1 MSSIPVLVKHLTK
14 RFGKVTAVDHVDLE
28 IAAGEFLVLLGPS
41 GCGKTTLL
49 RCIAGLEE
57 PSEGEIIIG
66 ETTVF
71 SSHEAIFVPPGRRQL
86 DMVFQ
91 SYALWPHMTTFE
103 NIAFGL
109 KLKKKNLSRLQIRE
123 RVGQVLADLG
133 MEGLEKRYPFEL
145 SGGQQQRVALARLL
159 ATKPLVFLMDEPLSN
174 LDARLRLDMRSEL
187 KRLHHD
193 TAATTVYVTHDQTEA
208 LTMATRVVV
217 MKEGVFQ
224 QIDSPTEIYR
234 KPANLFVAEFIGS
247 SRINLLPAR
256 PVADNQGKWLHVRDF
271 KLPAAWVPEGGEI
284 IATVR
289 PENISLLTEP
299 APGAVEFQV
308 YAVLPA
314 GSEVFVHVVR
324 GDTTLVARSGA
335 LLNLEMDQSVWI
347 KIDPEACNYYGKES
361 GQLLFRA
368 GTTPSPQCQKKGG
381 DAKPGDK
388 VGF

>member
-1 MSSIPVLVKHLTK
+1 MSSNPVLLKHVTK
-14 RFGKVTAVDHVDLE
+14 RFGEVTAVDHLDLE
-28 IAAGEFLVLLGPS
+28 ITAGEFLVLLGPS

-57 PSEGEIIIG
+57 PNEGEIIIG
-66 ETTVF
+66 GTTVF
-71 SSHEAIFVPPGRRQL
+71 SSNEAIFVPPGQRQV

-109 KLKKKNLSRLQIRE
+109 KLKKLPRVQIRE
-123 RVGQVLADLG
+123 RVGQVLTDLG

-159 ATKPLVFLMDEPLSN
+159 AIKPPVFLMDEPLSN

-193 TAATTVYVTHDQTEA
+193 SGATTVYVTHDQTEA

-217 MKEGVFQ
+217 MEEGLIQ
-224 QIDSPTEIYR
+224 QVDSPPELYR

-247 SRINLLPAR
+247 PRVNLLPAR
-256 PVADNQGKWLHVRDF
+256 PISDDQGKWLQVRDF
-271 KLPAAWVPEGGEI
+271 RLPAAWLPEEEEI
-284 IATVR
+284 VAAVR
-289 PENISLLTEP
+289 PENVSLLPEAT
-299 APGAVEFQV
+299 PGAVEFQV

-314 GSEVFVHVVR
+314 GPEVFVHVVR
-324 GDTTLVARSGA
+324 GDTTLVARSNP
-335 LLNLEMDQSVWI
+335 LLNLEMDQSIWI
-347 KIDPEACNYYGKES
+347 KIDPDAYNYYGKES
-361 GQLLFRA
+361 GQLLSAAAR
-368 GTTPSPQCQKKGG
+368 GK
-381 DAKPGDK
+381 
-388 VGF
+388 